1 MRSNH
6 SYVVRFWLSINYLQ
20 RKSGSLGATAA
31 GWRYWNHRGYC
42 FFSSDTWYNF
52 VGVIF
57 ITTDRES
64 LELEHLPYERSN
76 RWKNGLLNWILY
88 LTDADA
94 LMKALAQVMT
104 LTEFEFRICCVI
116 KKGCNWGILSQWKRF
131 YIWALNLSQE
141 IWSIEDKVGLLIL
154 NASINTQIWR
164 YILYYFAQYPS
175 SGWRYRCF
183 SCCQLVLKV
192 QLKC

>member
-1 MRSNH
+1 MSRRIDASFDTEI
-6 SYVVRFWLSINYLQ
+6 V
-20 RKSGSLGATAA
+20 
-31 GWRYWNHRGYC
+31 
-42 FFSSDTWYNF
+42 FSVS
-52 VGVIF
+52 
-57 ITTDRES
+57 
-64 LELEHLPYERSN
+64 LEHLPYERSN

-104 LTEFEFRICCVI
+104 LTEFEFRICCII

-131 YIWALNLSQE
+131 YIWALNLNQE

-183 SCCQLVLKV
+183 SCCQLVFIGACFVSVRLTFHSV
-192 QLKC
+192 AR